1 MPFVRAID
9 HGTHPHA
16 LLPPAAT
23 DKLKK
28 EREEMAQFEHDKRS
42 LDWNSKNDDRIR
54 EQMGLGQVR
63 VLFLFHSHRS

>member
-1 MPFVRAID
+1 
-9 HGTHPHA
+9 
-16 LLPPAAT
+16 
-23 DKLKK
+23 
-28 EREEMAQFEHDKRS
+28 MAQFEHDKRS